1 MLDSLYKYAWVEG
14 GLASIRSVNNM
25 EQEDYM
31 PSFFLAET
39 CKYLFLLF
47 NDTLRVSL
55 KSRPPLWSPVWK

>member
-1 MLDSLYKYAWVEG
+1 MLESLYKYAWAEG
-14 GLASIRSVNNM
+14 GLASIRSVNSM

-47 NDTLRVSL
+47 NDTLRVGSL
-55 KSRPPLWSPVWK
+55 TRFLAKILIL